1 MYLTGQHQVIPE
13 PGLVSEVTHVAIAFM
28 PSSIFNKKGASEW
41 PLFTTVEEVRSKFP
55 EGTKIMVAIGGWG
68 DTGFSKASSTVN
80 TRRLFATNVKA
91 MVDATG
97 ADGVDI
103 DWEYPCGNG
112 EDYKKPKSYSNVR
125 KEFENYPK
133 LLSEIRY
140 ALGRNAIIS
149 AAVPGL
155 RRDMLAFTKKNL
167 PKISRSLNFFNVM
180 TYDLMNRRDDVT
192 KHHSGVQ
199 LSIDAVN
206 AYLERGVPPQ
216 GINLGFAFYVKW
228 FRTDPNGGCEKNPL
242 GCKTVLMEDPKTGA
256 DLGQC
261 GAFAWNDRV
270 PKELAFSFRLAQRDG
285 KYDEVG
291 GGFYYWDSEENIFW
305 SWDTPEAIARK
316 FPLIVKEKG
325 LGGVFAWGL
334 GEDGSEFN
342 HFNALTDEV
351 RDWKRVHPDPVFE
364 EMPEPELPEPEEDS
378 HDIKDEL

>member
-1 MYLTGQHQVIPE
+1 MYLTGQHNVIPE
-13 PGLVSEVTHVAIAFM
+13 PEMVADITHVIIAFI
-28 PSSIFNKKGASEW
+28 PSSRFNQKEVSDW
-41 PLFTTVEEVRSKFP
+41 PLFTTVDEVRSKFA
-55 EGTKIMVAIGGWG
+55 EGTKIMIAIGGWG
-68 DTGFSKASSTVN
+68 DTVGFSKAATTVN
-80 TRRLFATNVKA
+80 TRRLFAKNVKA

-112 EDYKKPKSYSNVR
+112 EDYKTVSNFR
-125 KEFENYPK
+125 KGRELKGYPK
-133 LLSEIRY
+133 LLADIRF
-140 ALGRNAIIS
+140 ALGRTAILS

-155 RRDMLAFTKKNL
+155 RRDMLAFSKKTL
-167 PKISRSLNFFNVM
+167 PNISRSLNFINVM
-180 TYDLMNRRDDVT
+180 TYDLMNRRDSVT
-192 KHHSGVQ
+192 KHHTGVE
-199 LSIDAVN
+199 LALDGIN
-206 AYLERGVPPQ
+206 AYLEMGIPPQ
-216 GINLGFAFYVKW
+216 GLNLGFAFYVKW
-228 FRTDPNGGCEKNPL
+228 FKTDPNGGCHENPI
-242 GCKTVLMEDPKTGA
+242 GCKTVLMEDPQTGA

-305 SWDTPEAIARK
+305 TWDTPEAIAKK

-334 GEDGSEFN
+334 GEDGSDFM
-342 HFNALTDEV
+342 HLNALTDGV
-351 RDWKRVHPDPVFE
+351 REYRTIHPDPIVE
-364 EMPEPELPEPEEDS
+364 EVPEPVDPEPEYSP